1 MDFTRISKGTLLL
14 KLQFCGPAPETF
26 WHFTDMPLLCT
37 KHLGQNERNAI
48 GSFAMAS
55 GGPAKS
61 GQAGSVLGREKG
73 RGGARAHLRLNC
85 GRGWGGGSSGGVAR
99 RRRPRRAAALPAPAR
114 RGAMRRNRRLGRLE
128 WGLEEVLERREGGG
142 SGRRWG
148 SSVAAP
154 RVVQRP
160 RLARCAASSH
170 KGSTTTLSREV
181 VSCSGAN
188 ASSQTRRSTART
200 LVGAHRDGNRRR
212 TGR

>member
-1 MDFTRISKGTLLL
+1 L

-26 WHFTDMPLLCT
+26 WYFTDMPLLCT

-55 GGPAKS
+55 GIQAKS
-61 GQAGSVLGREKG
+61 VQAGSVLGREKG

-85 GRGWGGGSSGGVAR
+85 GRGWGGRSSGGVA
-99 RRRPRRAAALPAPAR
+99 RRRPRRAAALPAPVR
-114 RGAMRRNRRLGRLE
+114 RGAMQRNRRLGRLE

-154 RVVQRP
+154 RVVWRP
-160 RLARCAASSH
+160 RLARCAASSR
-170 KGSTTTLSREV
+170 KGSTTALSRGV
-181 VSCSGAN
+181 VSYSAAN
-188 ASSQTRRSTART
+188 PSSQTRRCTART

>member
-73 RGGARAHLRLNC
+73 RGDARAHLRLNC
-85 GRGWGGGSSGGVAR
+85 GRGWAVEAPAGSHGGGGRGEP
-99 RRRPRRAAALPAPAR
+99 PRSLLR
-114 RGAMRRNRRLGRLE
+114 RGAG
-128 WGLEEVLERREGGG
+128 
-142 SGRRWG
+142 
-148 SSVAAP
+148 
-154 RVVQRP
+154 Q
-160 RLARCAASSH
+160 C
-170 KGSTTTLSREV
+170 
-181 VSCSGAN
+181 GA
-188 ASSQTRRSTART
+188 
-200 LVGAHRDGNRRR
+200 
-212 TGR
+212 TGD